1 MVWRCLSRLESGTRK
16 CAESPSIE
24 ESLLQNAVMKAIQTI
39 AAGNG
44 DFVGAFRQNIIRVI
58 GNYGKTEEKDEYDD
72 MIKAK
77 QDEMVALITENAKAG
92 EYNEWFDKHYK
103 AIADEIAE
111 LKEKQLEVR
120 RRKKLVENCDK
131 RLQEMDEFLQNTSQA
146 LPEFDND
153 LVRRL
158 INNIKV
164 ISADEITI
172 QFKSG
177 IVMNQKLNEEW

>member
-1 MVWRCLSRLESGTRK
+1 MKEIKRGEIYYANLQPVLGSEQGGVR
-16 CAESPSIE
+16 PVVI
-24 ESLLQNAVMKAIQTI
+24 LQNDKGNLFSPTTI
-39 AAGNG
+39 
-44 DFVGAFRQNIIRVI
+44 V
-58 GNYGKTEEKDEYDD
+58 
-72 MIKAK
+72 
-77 QDEMVALITENAKAG
+77 
-92 EYNEWFDKHYK
+92 
-103 AIADEIAE
+103 DEIAE
-111 LKEKQLEVR
+111 LKEKQLEAR
-120 RRKKLVENCDK
+120 RRKKLVESYDERIK
-131 RLQEMDEFLQNTSQA
+131 EMDEFLQNTSQA

>member
-1 MVWRCLSRLESGTRK
+1 
-16 CAESPSIE
+16 
-24 ESLLQNAVMKAIQTI
+24 
-39 AAGNG
+39 
-44 DFVGAFRQNIIRVI
+44 
-58 GNYGKTEEKDEYDD
+58 
-72 MIKAK
+72 
-77 QDEMVALITENAKAG
+77 
-92 EYNEWFDKHYK
+92 
-103 AIADEIAE
+103 
-111 LKEKQLEVR
+111 
-120 RRKKLVENCDK
+120 
-131 RLQEMDEFLQNTSQA
+131 MDEFLQNTSQA